1 MKVEQNLSKAGVSDV
16 QRPVALPSSPR
27 SFIDLKAFASQ
38 ASQGI
43 APPPSASQGHDRFEA
58 SRRFLDLPRGAVSAG
73 VITLAQD
80 RGAVSF
86 QPADDFLIVSEGAIT
101 FTQGERALTL
111 NAGSSAVIPQ
121 GATFSW
127 STQAP
132 VSVIFMRYQSGGGTD
147 GAIVPI
153 DGAPTLA
160 PSGAPLAELLLTPT
174 PQCRNQT
181 DYLSPD
187 GTFTC
192 GTWDSTPYHR
202 APMLYHHY
210 ELMHLL
216 DGSVTF
222 VDETGR
228 DATFSRGD
236 IFLVEQGA
244 RCSWESREHVAK
256 VYAIYRPA

>member
-1 MKVEQNLSKAGVSDV
+1 MKVKQAISKGEMSELQQPAATHDC
-16 QRPVALPSSPR
+16 PR
-27 SFIDLKAFASQ
+27 SFIDLKAFASD

-43 APPPSASQGHDRFEA
+43 TSPASTGDDRFQS
-58 SRRFLDLPRGAVSAG
+58 SRRLVDLPPGPVTAG
-73 VITLAQD
+73 VITLEAYS
-80 RGAVSF
+80 GVVSF
-86 QPADDFLIVSEGAIT
+86 QPANEFVVITEGTIVFNQA
-101 FTQGERALTL
+101 ERALTL
-111 NAGSSAVIPQ
+111 SAGNCAVIPQ
-121 GATFSW
+121 GANFAW
-127 STQAP
+127 SKQGR
-132 VSVIFMRYQSGGGTD
+132 VSIIFMRYQGAHGTD
-147 GAIVPI
+147 GIIVPI
-153 DGAPTLA
+153 DAAPQLQ

-181 DYLSPD
+181 DYRSPD
-187 GTFTC
+187 AQFTC

-210 ELMHLL
+210 ELMYLHE
-216 DGSVTF
+216 GSVTF

-244 RCSWESREHVAK
+244 QCSWESRDHVTK